1 MRSQFWMGNIS
12 LDNESW
18 RRNSKRYTKLITLWK
33 QLHIQQS
40 HYQLQEVH
48 VQEFRVMT
56 ESDVEAIHLASL
68 RVLAET
74 GITLA
79 HPEAREILSG
89 VGAKVEKDRVLLP
102 PVLVE
107 QEVSKSANKVH
118 IRGRNGSVKTLGDGT
133 LHWHNLGG
141 ARDIYDAGSG
151 IHRKAMLK
159 DLQDCTRLLD
169 ALDGVTTITPFFTPQ
184 DVPGHLMSLA
194 MYRYAIPNT
203 TKPLQGPGVQTAQ
216 EVQFAIRMA
225 SVIGPPEEVLSL
237 SVSPVSPL
245 GFPNDCA
252 AAIIEIARH
261 GIPFAP
267 LPCPTA
273 GTTAPFSIAGAV
285 TQQNAEIL
293 ASIVLAQLVHPGLP
307 IVYCGRLAMME
318 PRTGISVWGGVELG
332 LASAATVQMG
342 HRYGL
347 PVNVYGFS
355 TNSHTLD
362 IQNGYER
369 SLNALLPALAG
380 ADELSGVGEMEAGV
394 MGSFAQ
400 IVCDNEIAASV
411 RRLRMGFEINDD
423 SLAVD
428 IISAAMQSTHNFLGQ
443 KHTLRYLRSG
453 EVLLTSLAERG
464 SWETWEKND
473 RAGMAERA
481 QLEAMQILKSHQA
494 EPLSTNQELEL
505 DEILREAD
513 RKLGKS

>member
-1 MRSQFWMGNIS
+1 MDQYKV
-12 LDNESW
+12 L
-18 RRNSKRYTKLITLWK
+18 
-33 QLHIQQS
+33 
-40 HYQLQEVH
+40 
-48 VQEFRVMT
+48 T
-56 ESDVEAIHLASL
+56 EKDIEAIHAASL

-74 GITLA
+74 GITLT
-79 HPEAREILSG
+79 HPEAREIFAGAGATILS
-89 VGAKVEKDRVLLP
+89 EKILIP
-102 PVLVE
+102 PWLVE
-107 QEVSKSANKVH
+107 QEITKSTTKVR
-118 IRGRNGSVKTLGDGT
+118 IRGRGGSVKTLGDQT

-141 ARDIYDAGSG
+141 ARDIYDAGTG
-151 IHRKAMLK
+151 THRKALIK
-159 DLQDCTRLLD
+159 DLKDCTRLLD

-203 TKPLQGPGVQTAQ
+203 TKPLQGPGVQTSR
-216 EVQFAIRMA
+216 EVQYAIRMA
-225 SVIGPPEEVLSL
+225 SVLGPPDEVFSL

-245 GFPNDCA
+245 GFPSDSVG
-252 AAIIEIARH
+252 AIIEIARN

-273 GTTAPFSIAGAV
+273 GTTAPLSIAGAV
-285 TQQNAEIL
+285 TQQNAELL
-293 ASIVLAQLVHPGLP
+293 ASIVLAQLVHPSLP

-355 TNSHTLD
+355 TNSHCLD
-362 IQNGYER
+362 IQNGFER
-369 SLNALLPALAG
+369 SLNAIIPALAG
-380 ADELSGVGEMEAGV
+380 ADELSGIGEMEAGV

-411 RRLRMGFEINDD
+411 RRLRNGFDITED

-428 IISAAMQSTHNFLGQ
+428 VISAVMQSTHNFLGQ
-443 KHTLRYLRSG
+443 KHTLRYLRNG
-453 EVLLTSLAERG
+453 EIHLTSLAERG
-464 SWETWEKND
+464 SWEMWEKNSHI
-473 RAGMAERA
+473 GMAERA
-481 QLEAMQILKSHQA
+481 QAEANHILQNHQVEA
-494 EPLSTNQELEL
+494 LSMDQEQEL

-513 RKLGKS
+513 RELK